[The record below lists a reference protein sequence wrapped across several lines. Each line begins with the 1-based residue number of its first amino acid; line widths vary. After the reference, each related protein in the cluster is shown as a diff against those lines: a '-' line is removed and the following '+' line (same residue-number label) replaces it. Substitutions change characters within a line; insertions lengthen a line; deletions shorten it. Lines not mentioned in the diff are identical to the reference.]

1 MEYVDKWADLR
12 IQHVSGK
19 SRKSCT
25 TEHTKSTTV
34 GLVFSM
40 FLRSARQ
47 GLYIRSVSWVYGPQA
62 IHIVKG
68 KSLGFRSA
76 LESVILS
83 EDEDGAKQGNW

>member
-1 MEYVDKWADLR
+1 MVYVDKWADLR
-12 IQHVSGK
+12 IQHLIRESWK
-19 SRKSCT
+19 KLE
-25 TEHTKSTTV
+25 TELAKSTTV

-68 KSLGFRSA
+68 ESLTFGST
-76 LESVILS
+76 LESVIPS
-83 EDEDGAKQGNW
+83 EDKDGIKQGNW